1 MKKMT
6 KILAL
11 LLAVLMI
18 VPALVACG
26 KKDDQQAD
34 NTAEPSQNTPAP
46 GENTPEPGKTDEPEV
61 TPAPQQDRPEGN
73 YTYHLSMGASP
84 INWNPHAW
92 EMNNESTMMSYIE
105 APLCDI
111 SIAADGVNFEWVF
124 EMATSLEDVTATYAD
139 REKWLT
145 PDADGNLPTEH
156 LIYKI
161 ELNPDAKWADGTP
174 INADTYIYSMQQ
186 MLDCNM
192 KNYRANSY
200 FDGDTAIKNA
210 KNYYNNDKVGMPI
223 FDQYLNVED
232 GGDMYFSVDAIPLFL
247 TDGSISEY
255 GGAGYGA
262 YWTYHGG
269 DKDGQS
275 IYDEMVAYIAEHDAE
290 DGFEDGF
297 VKVTEGDD
305 LYQMILASTLNFS
318 GNDESNVPEWMFA
331 VVGEYKKTEWE
342 DVGLVKGG
350 DYTLYYINENPVS
363 EFYMKSMMTSNWIV
377 YKDLYEAGKSQ
388 KEDLTVT
395 NYGTSAETYMS
406 SGPYML
412 ESFEADKQFV
422 LVRNPN
428 WYGWTDGKHV
438 NQYWTSKVIYDIIAE
453 HATALMAFEKGDL
466 DEVTLSADDLV
477 NYKMSEYLLKT
488 DETYTGRYIFA
499 TDLEKLTALE
509 EEANDGKNKK
519 VLFYDDFRKAIS
531 LSIDRN
537 QFCTDCTSGFKPAYF
552 LLNNLYYY
560 DIEHNTESQYRNTDA
575 GREAVLRLYGVQYG
589 DGTPFATAEEAYNSI
604 NGYDVEA
611 AKALFQA
618 VYEKAI
624 ADGNYKEGQEVHIRC
639 EASAAALAAED
650 TRQQEYLND
659 YVAKATVG
667 TGFEGKISF
676 EFLGNIESRY
686 EDVALG
692 KIEMIR
698 GAWGGAAFYPFST
711 IRVYCEPDY
720 MGGLTKIH
728 ESCGWD
734 PTTEKMT
741 ITIDG
746 REVEKTLQDWA
757 KSMNGAGEY
766 ADDKYVDIKLQ
777 ILSNLESA
785 ILGSYQC
792 IPYGTYTDCSLFSKK
807 IKYATTTYNIM
818 YGYGGI
824 RLMTFNYNDEDW
836 AKFVQE
842 QGGTIN
848 YK

>member
-1 MKKMT
+1 MQNMK
-6 KILAL
+6 KILAA
-11 LLAVLMI
+11 LLALLMVVAMI
-18 VPALVACG
+18 ACTGNTDKPEAQDTPKPAEATKAPEQG
-26 KKDDQQAD
+26 NNQPENTDQ
-34 NTAEPSQNTPAP
+34 PAP
-46 GENTPEPGKTDEPEV
+46 EEPE
-61 TPAPQQDRPEGN
+61 EF
-73 YTYHLSMGASP
+73 TYHLSMAASP
-84 INWNPHAW
+84 INWNAHAW
-92 EMNNESTMMSYIE
+92 EMNNESTLMSFIE
-105 APLCDI
+105 MPMTDVT
-111 SIAADGVNFEWVF
+111 IAEDGVNFEWVF
-124 EMATSLEDVTATYAD
+124 EGATGIEDVTATYPD

-145 PDADGNLPTEH
+145 PDADGNLPTEK

-161 ELNPDAKWADGTP
+161 SLNPDAKWADGTP

-186 MLDCNM
+186 MLNPAM

-200 FDGDTAIKNA
+200 FEGDTAIKNA
-210 KNYYNNDKVGMPI
+210 KLYYNNDQAGKPMYGPANENEADVY
-223 FDQYLNVED
+223 YLNLSESCVFF
-232 GGDMYFSVDAIPLFL
+232 GGPAKDYHDN
-247 TDGSISEY
+247 
-255 GGAGYGA
+255 AGYQP
-262 YWTYHGG
+262 YFC
-269 DKDGQS
+269 
-275 IYDEMVAYIAEHDAE
+275 DAE
-290 DGFEDGF
+290 GNDLYAKYPENEY
-297 VKVTEGDD
+297 VEVTEEVIADLTTMSQTFGDD
-305 LYQMILASTLNFS
+305 N
-318 GNDESNVPEWMFA
+318 PEAWKEWCFA
-331 VVGEYKKTEWE
+331 IVGTFAETPWE
-342 DVGLVKGG
+342 DVGLIKGD
-350 DYTLYYINENPVS
+350 DYTLYYVNETPVS

-377 YKDLYEAGKSQ
+377 YEPLYEKGKKQ
-388 KEDLTVT
+388 TEDLVT
-395 NYGTSAETYMS
+395 TDYGTSAETYMS
-406 SGPYML
+406 AGPYML
-412 ESFEADKQFV
+412 DSFEADKQFI

-428 WYGWTDGKHV
+428 WYGWTDGKHEG
-438 NQYWTSKVIYDIIAE
+438 QYAPTRVVYDIIPE

-466 DEVTLSADDLV
+466 DEIALTADDLV

-639 EASAAALAAED
+639 EASAAAIAAED

-659 YVAKATVG
+659 FVAEATKG
-667 TGFEGKISF
+667 TGFEGKIDF
-676 EFLGNIESRY
+676 EFIGNIANRY

-711 IRVYCEPDY
+711 IRVYCEPEY
-720 MGGLTKIH
+720 MGGTTKIH

-734 PTTEKMT
+734 PTVET
-741 ITIDG
+741 ITIPINGED
-746 REVEKTLQDWA
+746 RTDTIQNWA
-757 KSMNGAGEY
+757 KSINPGGEFGADEF
-766 ADDKYVDIKLQ
+766 ADLKLV
-777 ILSNLESA
+777 ILSYIESA
-785 ILGSYQC
+785 VLGSYQC

-807 IKYATTTYNIM
+807 IQYATEDYNIM

-824 RLMTFNYNDEDW
+824 RLMKFNYNDKEW
-836 AKFVQE
+836 ADFVAS
-842 QGGTIN
+842 QGGNID